1 MLNTKTKSL
10 DQLEKLELR
19 SQEIYKMANKKN
31 CNCLGLESFDCS
43 NLKNP
48 LYYNCNIHNNRG
60 KTTIKIFLNE
70 ETKLRCCENV
80 SRQVSPV
87 LKLQEA
93 TTKRG
98 HVLIQPFPT
107 SRGGTCTI
115 LCTKHDQ
122 ISHPTVDN
130 YLRLEWGTP
139 CCGKEASAKSRIT
152 HGLSIGRPNPPWR
165 ISSEMVRW
173 RNQVKKLTFQGFP
186 PVKNKKQV
194 VHHLYSA
201 SQYGILR
208 FVNLNGFLIDEDL
221 HFYFHQHIGKNTACT
236 PDLLINYILFL
247 QKNKAEELLPWSGK
261 QSQGSC
267 LDRFTTPSNLLE
279 IYKPVEIQNTI
290 QQIKNQEICLKIIL
304 IILYV
309 FFYFV
314 SLNSTNFLLELN

>member
-1 MLNTKTKSL
+1 MLNIKTKSL

-19 SQEIYKMANKKN
+19 RQEIYKMAKKKN
-31 CNCLGLESFDCS
+31 CSLESFDCS

-48 LYYNCNIHNNRG
+48 LYYNCNIHNSRS

-87 LKLQEA
+87 LKLQAAAEQ
-93 TTKRG
+93 RG
-98 HVLIQPFPT
+98 HTLIQPFPT
-107 SRGGTCTI
+107 SRSGTCTI
-115 LCTKHDQ
+115 LCKKHTQ

-165 ISSEMVRW
+165 ISAEMVRW
-173 RNQVKKLTFQGFP
+173 RNQVKKLIFQGFP
-186 PVKNKKQV
+186 LVKNKKQV

-201 SQYGILR
+201 SQYGVLR

-221 HFYFHQHIGKNTACT
+221 HFYFHQHVGKNTACT
-236 PDLLINYILFL
+236 PGLLVNYILFL
-247 QKNKAEELLPWSGK
+247 QKNKDGELS
-261 QSQGSC
+261 SQGSC
-267 LDRFTTPSNLLE
+267 LDRFTVPSNLLE
-279 IYKPVEIQNTI
+279 IYKPEEIQNTI
-290 QQIKNQEICLKIIL
+290 QQIRNQEVCLKIIL
-304 IILYV
+304 INLYV
-309 FFYFV
+309 FFYFA